1 MLMNAVRFLN
11 FPSAFTGIPL
21 RPILLVLCGVGVAS
35 AQNLL
40 TVTSPDGQ
48 IEFRA
53 FSVAPNPGEADR
65 LAYQVVYKSKLLLDT
80 SFLGFEIALQPYLG
94 EKLGLMAS
102 SRSSVSGYRSVNAE
116 YMQNGTTGRRLNL
129 EVRAYDEGV
138 AFRYIIPKSSLVEEI
153 FIQEED
159 TEFHFAADPDA
170 FPVLLAGFGAPEK
183 PQSRIKLS
191 RISED
196 NLIAVPFVAE
206 QPGVGWISISQ
217 EGGSGYPH
225 LFLSH
230 SEDTTLITALP
241 PLPDHPKM
249 ALDTTTPLVCP
260 WRVVRIGPSRESVSG
275 SGTLPGLSEK

>member
-1 MLMNAVRFLN
+1 VL
-11 FPSAFTGIPL
+11 
-21 RPILLVLCGVGVAS
+21 LLVLCGVAS

-40 TVTSPDGQ
+40 SVTSPNRQ

-65 LAYQVVYKSKLLLDT
+65 LAYQVVYKGKLLLDT

-102 SRSSVSGYRSVNAE
+102 SESSASGYRSVNAE

-129 EVRAYDEGV
+129 EVRAYDDGV

-170 FPVLLAGFGAPEK
+170 FPVLLAGFGGPEK
-183 PQSRIKLS
+183 PQGRIKLS
-191 RISED
+191 RISTD
-196 NLIAVPFVAE
+196 DLIGVPFIAE

-217 EGGSGYPH
+217 EGDSGYPR

-230 SEDTTLITALP
+230 SGGATLITALP
-241 PLPDHPKM
+241 PSPGHPKT
-249 ALDTTTPLVCP
+249 ALDATTPLVCP
-260 WRVVRIGPSRESVSG
+260 WRVLRIGPSRESVSG
-275 SGTLPGLSEK
+275 PETLPGLSAR